1 MSKQTP
7 EQIRQFKQSQGDFF
21 RADLVREQVKAFA
34 SLSPAQRKKLRAGAA
49 AFRVGGGAK

>member
-7 EQIRQFKQSQGDFF
+7 EAIRQFKQSQGDFF
-21 RADLVREQVKAFA
+21 RADLVREQRKSFQA
-34 SLSPAQRKKLRAGAA
+34 LSPAQRKRLRAGAV